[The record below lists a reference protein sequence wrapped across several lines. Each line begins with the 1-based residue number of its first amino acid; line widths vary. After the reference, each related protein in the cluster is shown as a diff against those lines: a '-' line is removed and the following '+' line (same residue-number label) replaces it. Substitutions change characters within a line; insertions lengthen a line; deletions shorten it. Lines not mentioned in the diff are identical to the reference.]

1 MSSSA
6 DSNGPIRAPS
16 ENGQVLSV
24 PSLKTVAELVS
35 TNARRLSLAQC
46 EIGGKQLPE
55 FRSAARAEIVERAR
69 KTAEFLSGSSTTDI
83 DVDQPLIVTG
93 HQPQLIH
100 PGVWAKN
107 IAASRLATQVGGVG
121 LNLIVDNDV
130 VSRAGIFIPTG
141 TRERPR
147 LESILYDA
155 PQPACPWEEWKLQDV
170 QLFGSFGSR
179 ITQSMHAW
187 GIEPIAADMW
197 PDAISMLQDTDNI
210 VDALSACRVRQERR
224 WDIHNLELKISELSR
239 TQAFSEFVT
248 ALFLDHERFFSIYNE
263 SVEQYRVTNGVR
275 NDRHP
280 VPNLKR
286 VENRFEMP
294 FWFWKHGRQTRE
306 PVFVESRGS
315 KVMIHLGDEKIACS
329 NAGKSISDLPSEW
342 CFRPRALTTTMFA
355 RLAFADLFVHGIG
368 GAKYDEVTDQI
379 IAGFF
384 DIEPPGYQTLTATLH
399 LLEPY
404 PVGRDD
410 EHRLHLQERDYA
422 YNPERLLK
430 SPIDDA
436 TIKLINQKQQL
447 ISKLKSENAPFVSG
461 QELVERRH
469 RQHDLHTQI
478 KAVNS
483 KIRERLGDFHRR
495 HEIELNRL
503 TSQLQANRVLASRE
517 FASILFDKQ
526 SLRTLFD
533 PLLERSASE

>member
-1 MSSSA
+1 MSSSS
-6 DSNGPIRAPS
+6 DSNGPILAPS
-16 ENGQVLSV
+16 ESGQVLSV
-24 PSLKTVAELVS
+24 PSLTAVAELVA
-35 TNARRLSLAQC
+35 TNEKRLSLAKC

-69 KTAEFLSGSSTTDI
+69 ATAEFLSGSSTADV

-107 IAASRLATQVGGVG
+107 VAASNLATQVGGTG

-155 PQPACPWEEWKLQDV
+155 PRPACPWEEWKLQDAV
-170 QLFGSFGSR
+170 LFESFGAR
-179 ITQSMHAW
+179 ITEAMNAW
-187 GIEPIAADMW
+187 GIKPIAKNMW
-197 PDAISMLQDTDNI
+197 PDAISMLQISGNV
-210 VDALSACRVRQERR
+210 VDALSACRIRQERR
-224 WDIHNLELKISELSR
+224 WGVQNLELKISDLSR
-239 TQAFSEFVT
+239 TRAFSEFVT
-248 ALFLDHERFFSIYNE
+248 ALFLDHERFLSIYNE
-263 SVEQYRVTNGVR
+263 SVEQYRVTNRVR

-286 VENRFEMP
+286 DENRFEMP
-294 FWFWKHGRQTRE
+294 FWFWKHGQQTRE

-315 KVMIHLGDEKIACS
+315 QVMIHLGEEMIACGD
-329 NAGKSISDLPSEW
+329 AGDSISDLPCDW

-399 LLEPY
+399 LLQPY
-404 PVGRDD
+404 PVGRND

-422 YNPERLLK
+422 YNPERLLE
-430 SPIDDA
+430 SPVDDS
-436 TIKLINQKQQL
+436 TQSLVNQKQQL
-447 ISKLKSENAPFVSG
+447 ISELKSENAPFVSG
-461 QELVERRH
+461 QELVERRQ

-483 KIRERLGDFHRR
+483 KIRKRLSDFRQR

-517 FASILFDKQ
+517 FASILFDEQ
-526 SLRTLFD
+526 RLLSLFD
-533 PLLERSASE
+533 QLR

>member
-1 MSSSA
+1 MRSSS

-16 ENGQVLSV
+16 ESGQVLSV
-24 PSLKTVAELVS
+24 PSLSTVAELVA
-35 TNARRLSLAQC
+35 TNEKRLSLAKC

-55 FRSAARAEIVERAR
+55 FRSAARDEIVERAR
-69 KTAEFLSGSSTTDI
+69 ATAEFLSGSSTADV

-107 IAASRLATQVGGVG
+107 IAASNLATQVGGAG

-130 VSRAGIFIPTG
+130 AARAAIFVPAG

-147 LESILYDA
+147 LESFHYDA
-155 PQPACPWEEWKLQDV
+155 RQAARPWEEWKVQDAE
-170 QLFGSFGSR
+170 LFENFGSR

-197 PDAISMLQDTDNI
+197 PDAISILQDTDNI

-294 FWFWKHGRQTRE
+294 FWFWKHGQQTRE
-306 PVFVESRGS
+306 PVFVEGRESG
-315 KVMIHLGDEKIACS
+315 VVIHLGEETITCDK
-329 NAGKSISDLPSEW
+329 AGRSICELPPEW

-399 LLEPY
+399 LLDPY
-404 PVGRDD
+404 PVGQEDGRK
-410 EHRLHLQERDYA
+410 LHAQERDYF
-422 YNPERLLK
+422 YNPDRLLE
-430 SPIDDA
+430 SHIDDA
-436 TIKLINQKQQL
+436 TKKLVNQKQQM
-447 ISKLKSENAPFVSG
+447 IDELKSENMPFVTG
-461 QELVERRH
+461 QKLVERRR
-469 RQHDLHTQI
+469 RQHELHTQI
-478 KAVNS
+478 KAVNAQ
-483 KIRERLGDFHRR
+483 IRERLGNFHQS
-495 HEIELNRL
+495 HEVELDRL
-503 TSQLQANRVLASRE
+503 TNELQANRVLASRE
-517 FASILFDKQ
+517 FASILFDEK
-526 SLRTLFD
+526 SLLSLFD
-533 PLLERSASE
+533 RLC